1 MFIFTRKKGLQKPK
15 PFCIFAKGKK
25 KKIIISF
32 LMKTLHILCLAFHL
46 SNTVE
51 SGKHVCFNN

>member
-25 KKIIISF
+25 KKNNNFIPYENITHS
-32 LMKTLHILCLAFHL
+32 L
-46 SNTVE
+46 SSLSLE
-51 SGKHVCFNN
+51 